1 MLDQNADIL
10 YSFLSFFYE
19 IKFETELI
27 NRNNNFAKERSS
39 VQIRIKRVNSK
50 VGVYLTDGSPKA
62 NIRRRSSHSFI
73 AITFLHE
80 GSRRGKKKKK
90 RKNFERHAWNPTT
103 IGSRVMT
110 LRVCHLR
117 IFKFHFAAE
126 RLVKKSATT
135 TTRAVS
141 RFHFVNNRCSEEGT
155 RIARSIEWRRD
166 LSRRG
171 SLKTRCLDE
180 ERN

>member
-1 MLDQNADIL
+1 MLDQNADI
-10 YSFLSFFYE
+10 SFFYE

-90 RKNFERHAWNPTT
+90 EEKFRTARVKSNYDRISSDDIACVSPENF
-103 IGSRVMT
+103 
-110 LRVCHLR
+110 
-117 IFKFHFAAE
+117 
-126 RLVKKSATT
+126 
-135 TTRAVS
+135 
-141 RFHFVNNRCSEEGT
+141 
-155 RIARSIEWRRD
+155 
-166 LSRRG
+166 
-171 SLKTRCLDE
+171 
-180 ERN
+180 